1 MASYAMSPPVRR
13 FEDLLVW
20 QQARSLSAALAKCS
34 AQYLRTEPDLADQM
48 KRAARS
54 VCANIAEGF
63 ERNGRRE
70 FDQFLGIARASCGE
84 VRSFLYN
91 ALDEGH
97 VTESTF
103 VTLKA
108 QAERVSRML
117 YALQRSVRQQRRHR
131 SPTERPT

>member
-1 MASYAMSPPVRR
+1 MSPPVRR

-20 QQARSLSAALAKCS
+20 QHARSLSAAIAKCS
-34 AQYLRTEPDLADQM
+34 ARSFRTEPDLAGQM

-70 FDQFLGIARASCGE
+70 FDHFLGIARASCGE

-91 ALDEGH
+91 ALDERH
-97 VTESTF
+97 LTETTF
-103 VTLKA
+103 GTLKA
-108 QAERVSRML
+108 QAEQVSRML
-117 YALQRSVRQQRRHR
+117 YALQRSVRQQRRR
-131 SPTERPT
+131 RPPTEHPS

>member
-1 MASYAMSPPVRR
+1 MSPPVRR

-20 QQARSLSAALAKCS
+20 QHARSLSVTIARFS
-34 AQYLRTEPDLADQM
+34 AQSLRTEPDLADQM

-84 VRSFLYN
+84 VRSFLYD

-97 VTESTF
+97 LTESTF
-103 VTLKA
+103 DTLKA
-108 QAERVSRML
+108 QAELVSRML
-117 YALQRSVRQQRRHR
+117 YALQRSVRQQRGRK
-131 SPTERPT
+131 SPAGAPT